1 MESACNRALSAKW
14 KVLCNGTWHRIPRF
28 LPSCLLYSSLL
39 SHLLQDKVGWEW
51 RKMYTSMFV
60 FVCEREPDRER
71 GLDMLCG
78 NFEHQFFKQSILR
91 VSWMSSQRC
100 GSSIEAEHMQWY
112 KLLRGN
118 DQQYVSKIKLCQSV
132 QEEKLQQMHW
142 GVKTITFFWIEH
154 KIKSMHQ

>member
-1 MESACNRALSAKW
+1 MESACNRVLSAKW

-39 SHLLQDKVGWEW
+39 SIYFKI
-51 RKMYTSMFV
+51 RFV
-60 FVCEREPDRER
+60 RNEERCTLPCLCLCVRESQTEKE
-71 GLDMLCG
+71 GLICFAGTLNI
-78 NFEHQFFKQSILR
+78 NFLNSQ
-91 VSWMSSQRC
+91 SWMSSQRC

-132 QEEKLQQMHW
+132 QEKKLQQMQIHW